1 MVAWRAVVMDSRKE
15 VIGDWRKG
23 QRMAAKMVAKVV
35 QMAES
40 LAAKMEILMVVWTA
54 GEEVEKLDA
63 LKVVC
68 SDVERVEKLA
78 EKKAA
83 VKVEM

>member
-1 MVAWRAVVMDSRKE
+1 
-15 VIGDWRKG
+15 
-23 QRMAAKMVAKVV
+23 MAAKMVAKVL
-35 QMAES
+35 QLAEC
-40 LAAKMEILMVVWTA
+40 LAAKMEISMVVWTA